1 MADDPSRRSVLRWA
15 ALGAA
20 GLAGCRARG
29 LDLAKG
35 ALPLASGTVVTPP
48 PPASTRM
55 PTAFVGH
62 GSPMTM
68 VDPVAG
74 GPWTRWGQTMP
85 RPRAVLVVS
94 AHWEQHPF
102 TLGATT
108 TVPLL
113 YDFFGFP
120 DELYAVRYPAPG
132 APALADQVEKLVK
145 PIYATDREPERAL
158 DHGAFAPLVWMYPK
172 ADLPVLQ
179 MSIPSYDPKLLFA
192 AGRALAPLRD
202 EGVLILGSGN
212 VTHNLRRIGGAGS
225 APPAWAADFDAWTA
239 DVLTRGD
246 MDALL
251 DWTRKAPAATTNH
264 PTPDHWLPIYV
275 VAGAAQ
281 GGKATFPV
289 TGWEGGSL
297 SRRCVQFG

>member
-1 MADDPSRRSVLRWA
+1 MADTPSRRSVLRWA

-29 LDLAKG
+29 LDLATG
-35 ALPLASGTVVTPP
+35 TLPLASGTTTA
-48 PPASTRM
+48 PPAPASASM

-62 GSPMTM
+62 GSPMSM
-68 VDPVAG
+68 VDPAVG
-74 GPWTRWGQTMP
+74 GRWTRWAEAMP

-102 TLGATT
+102 TLGTT
-108 TVPLL
+108 TTAPLL
-113 YDFFGFP
+113 YDFYGFP
-120 DELYAVRYPAPG
+120 DELYAVKYPAPG
-132 APALADQVEKLVK
+132 APELATEVERLVR
-145 PIYATDREPERAL
+145 PVYATDREPERAL
-158 DHGAFAPLVWMYPK
+158 DHGAFAPLVWLYPE
-172 ADLPVLQ
+172 ADVPVLQ

-192 AGRALAPLRD
+192 AGRALAPLRQQ
-202 EGVLILGSGN
+202 GVLILGSGN
-212 VTHNLRRIGGAGS
+212 VTHNLRRIGRDGGG
-225 APPAWAADFDAWTA
+225 PPAWAADFDAWTA

-275 VAGAAQ
+275 VAGAAD
-281 GGKATFPV
+281 GAKASFPV

-297 SRRCVQFG
+297 SRRCVQLG